1 VVVVLVDYLQDLLVL
16 LLALSYLLLLV
27 LVALVYRMEPHQ
39 LMAATQF

>member
-27 LVALVYRMEPHQ
+27 LVALV
-39 LMAATQF
+39 